1 MFTEH
6 SDERE
11 VICSPEHSDK
21 REVICSPSIVM
32 RGK

>member
-11 VICSPEHSDK
+11 VICSPEHSDE
-21 REVICSPSIVM
+21 REVICSPEQ
-32 RGK
+32 

>member
-6 SDERE
+6 SDERK
-11 VICSPEHSDK
+11 VICSPEHSDE
-21 REVICSPSIVM
+21 REVIYSPSIVM

>member
-1 MFTEH
+1 MFTEHSDETEVICSPEH

-11 VICSPEHSDK
+11 VICSP
-21 REVICSPSIVM
+21 SIVT